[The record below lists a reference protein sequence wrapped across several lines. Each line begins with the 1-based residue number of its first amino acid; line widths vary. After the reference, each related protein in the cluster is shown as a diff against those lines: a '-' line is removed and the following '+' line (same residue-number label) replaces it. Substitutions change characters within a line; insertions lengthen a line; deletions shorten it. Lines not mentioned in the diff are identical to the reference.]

1 MLNNTD
7 AAPPE
12 EAAVPVPK
20 RQKAGTS
27 RATEGLSAPVR
38 VCDSD
43 YAPCLYAE
51 TDRAVFVNSKAPKP
65 EPVERG
71 ETAAKIS
78 HHSHRREPGEVNEWV
93 LYMCTLSEGMCLPH
107 FNSLYYYYSCYILS
121 RCPMFTSNHTDA
133 MISLF

>member
-1 MLNNTD
+1 MLHHQRKRLFLCPRD
-7 AAPPE
+7 KRPAP
-12 EAAVPVPK
+12 AVQ
-20 RQKAGTS
+20 QKVCQ
-27 RATEGLSAPVR
+27 LLC